1 MLGPGARQA
10 QRPHLHGLAAPAG
23 VEAMH
28 EAEVSRTEKT
38 SPARTLEGTIERVIT
53 TIPAPQTRPVT
64 DPDRAAEMIARRA
77 AKRAALLSGS
87 FALPPGPLGILTVLP
102 DIYLI
107 WQAQRQMV
115 ADIFELHGRT
125 PELTRGHRLYCLF
138 RHAASHVVRDVV
150 VRTGQRLVVRQLSSS
165 TLSGMIGRVGTSV
178 ANRVAGS
185 AAARWVPVAGAAAVG
200 GYAYWDTLQVAKTA
214 RRLLAALPPAGER

>member
-1 MLGPGARQA
+1 MNGSVVPRGS
-10 QRPHLHGLAAPAG
+10 
-23 VEAMH
+23 ED
-28 EAEVSRTEKT
+28 AETL
-38 SPARTLEGTIERVIT
+38 PARTVEGTIERVIT
-53 TIPAPQTRPVT
+53 TIPAPQTHPVP
-64 DPDRAAEMIARRA
+64 DPDRAAEVIARRA

-107 WQAQRQMV
+107 WQTQRQMV

-125 PELTRGHRLYCLF
+125 PELTRAHMLYCLF

-150 VRTGQRLVVRQLSSS
+150 VRAGQRLVVRQLSAS
-165 TLSGMIGRVGTSV
+165 TLSSMLGRIGASV
-178 ANRVAGS
+178 AQRMAGS
-185 AAARWVPVAGAAAVG
+185 AAARWVPVVGAAAVG

-214 RRLLAALPPAGER
+214 RRLLATLPPDEDR